1 VEGERMS
8 AQTIQL
14 SNLKMEI
21 SEVPFAIER
30 LAPEEPDA
38 EEKPEMVAD
47 EFEIRR
53 KQFFRP

>member
-1 VEGERMS
+1 MS

-30 LAPEEPDA
+30 RAPEEPGV